1 MSILDRPLLPGEPHP
16 GIAIVPPEGTYM
28 TNGATLYRVER
39 HLTDSTGEE
48 ALLELEDCATLE
60 LVLCPARPAAVL
72 GLRLV
77 FPRVDDDALV
87 EEAAVAGGLAPV

>member
-1 MSILDRPLLPGEPHP
+1 MNTLQAQIRPGEPHP
-16 GIAIVPPEGTYM
+16 GIAIVPPEGSYM
-28 TNGATLYRVER
+28 TNGGTLYRVER
-39 HLTDSTGEE
+39 HLTDSAGVE

-77 FPRVDDDALV
+77 FPQADA
-87 EEAAVAGGLAPV
+87 AAGRPAVAVGLAPA